1 MDAYVDRAMDDV
13 RRLARSYERLLRGY
27 PTPDTALQNTQAAY
41 AQLITTLTRPE
52 LQQRLNAALPAARA
66 ELQLAHARI
75 AHTFLTHR
83 DDLLTQES
91 RILRRLPLGRDDLDH
106 MVRLFLRA
114 ETRREDESPS
124 VIGGADQVRA
134 MFELLHAEV
143 IARLT
148 RLRALPRAGKKQE
161 KKRLRSAIWSLAFG
175 AGAVIGNLHLPEV
188 FVFSFALGASAIY
201 HGTRELIA
209 DGR

>member
-27 PTPDTALQNTQAAY
+27 PTPDAARQNTQAAY
-41 AQLITTLTRPE
+41 AQLMTTLTSPE
-52 LQQRLNAALPAARA
+52 LQERLNAALPKAGA
-66 ELQLAHARI
+66 ELRRAHAQV
-75 AHTFLTHR
+75 AHTFLAHR

-91 RILRRLPLGRDDLDH
+91 RILRRLPLGRDELGY
-106 MVRLFLRA
+106 MVRLFLQTDAPRQ
-114 ETRREDESPS
+114 DEASS
-124 VIGGADQVRA
+124 AIGGADQVRA

-143 IARLT
+143 IARLA
-148 RLRALPRAGKKQE
+148 RLRALPRAGKKRA

-188 FVFSFALGASAIY
+188 FIFSFALGASAIY

-209 DGR
+209 DGG

>member
-13 RRLARSYERLLRGY
+13 RRLARSYERLLRGH

-41 AQLITTLTRPE
+41 AQLMTTLTCPE
-52 LQQRLNAALPAARA
+52 LQQRLNAALPGART
-66 ELQLAHARI
+66 ELQLAHAQI
-75 AHTFLTHR
+75 ARTFLAHR

-91 RILRRLPLGRDDLDH
+91 RILRRLPLGRNDLGH
-106 MVRLFLRA
+106 MLRLFLRA
-114 ETRREDESPS
+114 EPRREDESLS
-124 VIGGADQVRA
+124 VIGGAEQIRV

-148 RLRALPRAGKKQE
+148 RLRTLPRAGKKQA
-161 KKRLRSAIWSLAFG
+161 KKRLRSAIWSVAFG

-188 FVFSFALGASAIY
+188 FIFSFALGASAIY
-201 HGTRELIA
+201 HGSRELIA
-209 DGR
+209 DRH